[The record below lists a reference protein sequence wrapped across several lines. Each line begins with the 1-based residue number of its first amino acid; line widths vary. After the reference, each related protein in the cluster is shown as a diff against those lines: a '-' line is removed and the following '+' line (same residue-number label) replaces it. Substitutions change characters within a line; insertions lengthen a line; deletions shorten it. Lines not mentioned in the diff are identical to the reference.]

1 METQDSLER
10 ALVMIKRSMGF
21 MQMKGDLIDKETFQT
36 LLKRESVFFA
46 EMFTSS
52 CQSGEKFH
60 MIARR
65 LEIL

>member
-21 MQMKGDLIDKETFQT
+21 MQMKGDLLDTETFQT

-52 CQSGEKFH
+52 CQSG
-60 MIARR
+60 
-65 LEIL
+65 